1 MKKFLFYPM
10 LAVFAVLAV
19 SWPLSVQAQA
29 ETAIKISPVRIE
41 EVVDPGQ
48 VLVEKIVVT
57 NQANIERTMH
67 IYVRDFKAEG
77 EEGKPKLLEPGSEDG
92 AYLSSWIEVNQNDI
106 PFAPNEEK
114 EITFTVKVP
123 ANIGPGGYYGA
134 VAIGNRPKKVEVH
147 SEDKGAAVSVAQQ
160 TNCLLLFT
168 VRGDIKEQ
176 ALVKDFFTDKRS
188 YRTPFSVQ
196 FVSRIEN
203 QGNVHIKPHG
213 LIEIYDMFGSK
224 KASIPVNDTGHNVLP
239 YSIRRFVNKW
249 EGKFGLGKYKA
260 QLILTYG
267 TSAKQGG
274 QGKKTLSA
282 VAYFWII
289 PLNVIGPIAA
299 GLFLLFVF
307 IFIGARIYKN
317 RAVRRAMQEA
327 GVSHLPQQL
336 VVQRAGQTSVAHL
349 SLLILSF
356 LLLFSLLALAVFFL
370 FFA

>member
-1 MKKFLFYPM
+1 MIKKVVIG
-10 LAVFAVLAV
+10 LAVIFLLAGLF
-19 SWPLSVQAQA
+19 SAQTQAQVA
-29 ETAIKISPVRIE
+29 TAIKISPVRIE

-48 VLVEKIVVT
+48 VLTESILVT
-57 NQANIERTMH
+57 NDADIERTMH

-106 PFAPNEEK
+106 VFGPHEQK
-114 EITFTVKVP
+114 EIYFTVKVP

-134 VAIGNRPKKVEVH
+134 VAVGNVAKKAEIK

-168 VRGDIKEQ
+168 VRGEVDERAI
-176 ALVKDFFTDKRS
+176 VKDFVTDKRT
-188 YRTPFSVQ
+188 YRTPFKVE
-196 FVSRIEN
+196 FTTRIEN
-203 QGNVHIKPHG
+203 QGNVHVKPHG

-224 KASIPVNDTGHNVLP
+224 KVSIPVNETGKNVLP
-239 YSIRRFVNKW
+239 FSVRKFVNQW
-249 EGKFGLGKYKA
+249 EGKFGFGKYKA
-260 QLILTYG
+260 QLILSYG
-267 TSAKQGG
+267 MSVKDGG
-274 QGKKTLSA
+274 TGKKSLSA
-282 VAYFWII
+282 ATYFWII
-289 PLNVIGPIAA
+289 PFNIIGPTI
-299 GLFLLFVF
+299 GGLLFLLIA

-327 GVSHLPQQL
+327 GIGHLPHQL
-336 VVQRAGQTSVAHL
+336 VAQRAGQTSVAHI

-356 LLLFSLLALAVFFL
+356 VLLFALLGLAVFFL